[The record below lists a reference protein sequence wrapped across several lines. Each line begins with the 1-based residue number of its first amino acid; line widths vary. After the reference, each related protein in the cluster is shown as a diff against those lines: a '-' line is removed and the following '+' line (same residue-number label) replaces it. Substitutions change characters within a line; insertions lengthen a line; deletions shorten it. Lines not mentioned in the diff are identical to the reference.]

1 MKKTIYILIVLM
13 MLAMPLAVSASPNES
28 GGTSVEVPNGPTFW
42 VDKVV
47 SQTSVR
53 IGIKN
58 HPKNEVYYV
67 YMKSNNNPN
76 TGWKNLGV
84 LSNQDGSH
92 LQTFTIPS
100 ILSTESQLSIMVLNN
115 ATGEN
120 ATTTFTHTSAF
131 KSLGTTYSYQAPN
144 LNAYGGHSSAM
155 HADGLTVWIHEI
167 NHPYTITLA
176 YSGYMQKERYQIWIT
191 DPNNAGAEWKD
202 VGNIRPENL
211 QSGKITFTIP
221 SVYRQSK
228 ELTVKV
234 VNFISQEYVWI
245 KFQNRTNW
253 SAIGVYNSATDTYS
267 ASNATAYSSY
277 SSGAASG
284 PTPFTVITSVVENE
298 SVTLNAYNFKA
309 NDELLVTMGLSG
321 TYGIGG
327 ISVAVQ
333 NTGESGNFTATYP
346 IPTELKGQ
354 YTLSI
359 RLESYNTKH
368 YAFDWFNNDSGF
380 GIPDTTGTTTV
391 IPTTVSGTAI
401 PTVVATPIPSSNVI
415 IRPGIYPSFAIGSI
429 TPNTEI
435 EIIPANFTGNDT
447 YVVTMGPFG
456 SYGKNGYVSTTLTTD
471 ANGTLSS
478 TTLPIPAGVQGYSTI
493 HVRLESPLSG
503 FYAYNYFNQ

>member
-245 KFQNRTNW
+245 KFQKSFKLECNR
-253 SAIGVYNSATDTYS
+253 
-267 ASNATAYSSY
+267 
-277 SSGAASG
+277 
-284 PTPFTVITSVVENE
+284 
-298 SVTLNAYNFKA
+298 
-309 NDELLVTMGLSG
+309 
-321 TYGIGG
+321 
-327 ISVAVQ
+327 
-333 NTGESGNFTATYP
+333 
-346 IPTELKGQ
+346 
-354 YTLSI
+354 SI
-359 RLESYNTKH
+359 
-368 YAFDWFNNDSGF
+368 
-380 GIPDTTGTTTV
+380 
-391 IPTTVSGTAI
+391 
-401 PTVVATPIPSSNVI
+401 
-415 IRPGIYPSFAIGSI
+415 
-429 TPNTEI
+429 
-435 EIIPANFTGNDT
+435 
-447 YVVTMGPFG
+447 
-456 SYGKNGYVSTTLTTD
+456 
-471 ANGTLSS
+471 
-478 TTLPIPAGVQGYSTI
+478 
-493 HVRLESPLSG
+493 
-503 FYAYNYFNQ
+503 